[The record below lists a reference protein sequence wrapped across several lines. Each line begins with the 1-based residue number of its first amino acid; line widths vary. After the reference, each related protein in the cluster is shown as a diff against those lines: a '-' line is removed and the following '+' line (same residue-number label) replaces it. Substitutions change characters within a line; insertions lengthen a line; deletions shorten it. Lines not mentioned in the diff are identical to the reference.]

1 MDRKTRRENLRL
13 LEAVKRKA
21 KKDMQDWML
30 SLPELPS
37 EGEVKAFQAGYIAG
51 VNRGSQ
57 EKSDG

>member
-51 VNRGSQ
+51 INRGAQ
-57 EKSDG
+57 EKTDD